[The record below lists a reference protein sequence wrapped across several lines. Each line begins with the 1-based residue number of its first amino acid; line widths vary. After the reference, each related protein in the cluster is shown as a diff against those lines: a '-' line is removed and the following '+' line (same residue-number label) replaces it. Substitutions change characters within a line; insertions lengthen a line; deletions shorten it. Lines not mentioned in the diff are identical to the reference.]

1 MEKTTVLKTGKY
13 ISLIVM
19 LITAVATIITGATGY
34 LTDKDYGQLII
45 AFGVFLI
52 ALRNYLKDKYL
63 VE

>member
-19 LITAVATIITGATGY
+19 IITAGATMITGATGY
-34 LTDKDYGQLII
+34 LTGKDYGQLII

-52 ALRNYLKDKYL
+52 ALRNYLKDTYL
-63 VE
+63 VG

>member
-19 LITAVATIITGATGY
+19 LLTAIATIIVGMEGY
-34 LTDKDYGQLII
+34 LSQRDYGQLII
-45 AFGVFLI
+45 AFGVFLV